1 MFKLQTKKCYK
12 LVVGGGGGAHWSKK
26 GDTPR
31 QKSVSM
37 VLNVFPTLVRYFS
50 PLFSIILI
58 TKCYLLWAKCGW
70 VHFSCEGGT
79 NTLGTWEMCR
89 VFIYFLL
96 PPPLILFIFILFAG
110 GGVPQLRQKCLSE
123 INVNSDRKENWRHQR
138 RSVKPDVVSME
149 QPLRQETESF
159 GVAPT
164 VHPSPSVATLLLLD
178 AVFWMTADGTSHR
191 IGTLKST
198 VLTWTDEIN

>member
-1 MFKLQTKKCYK
+1 MYFPHYFVISHPYSQSYWLQNVICFGRS
-12 LVVGGGGGAHWSKK
+12 VGGSI
-26 GDTPR
+26 
-31 QKSVSM
+31 SVVRGERTHGYM
-37 VLNVFPTLVRYFS
+37 RNVSCLDYFS
-50 PLFSIILI
+50 PTHALHSRPF
-58 TKCYLLWAKCGW
+58 
-70 VHFSCEGGT
+70 
-79 NTLGTWEMCR
+79 
-89 VFIYFLL
+89 YFCS
-96 PPPLILFIFILFAG
+96 FFFG
-110 GGVPQLRQKCLSE
+110 GGVPPLKQKCLSE
-123 INVNSDRKENWRHQR
+123 INGNSDIKENWRHQR

-198 VLTWTDEIN
+198 VLTWTDEINECSS